1 MLDVNIIP
9 ADMQASLMQA
19 DQGVFQS
26 PSKND
31 DLRAAAEKFEA
42 IFLNEFMKQARKT
55 KLADDLFGSSA
66 KTTYEEMLDREY
78 ADNLSDKI
86 NLGIADALV
95 RQLGEPARYT
105 MANLFDIGKSGLQA
119 YRQSLAVTGQ
129 NIANIDTD
137 GYKRREAGLEE
148 IPAGTG
154 SVTGIQR
161 QTGVGYVSLTF
172 EDLLMNFC

>member
-19 DQGVFQS
+19 DQEVFKS
-26 PSKND
+26 PSEND

-55 KLADDLFGSSA
+55 KLAEDLFGSSA

-78 ADNLSDKI
+78 ADNLSDKV

-95 RQLGEPARYT
+95 RQLGGQVSKAWPT
-105 MANLFDIGKSGLQA
+105 SLTLVNLACMHI
-119 YRQSLAVTGQ
+119 
-129 NIANIDTD
+129 
-137 GYKRREAGLEE
+137 
-148 IPAGTG
+148 
-154 SVTGIQR
+154 
-161 QTGVGYVSLTF
+161 VSLWPSRVKISPILILMGIKDARLVYRKFLLEPVASQASKTKLVLVCGLLISA
-172 EDLLMNFC
+172 DLLMNSF